1 MILLSNKLLLFTLQL
16 IYWGTSVES
25 TENVIARNDDIKTTD
40 AKSSDESYSVFSD
53 GENSEDFF
61 PGGTA
66 SNAEHL
72 NRTKRFI
79 TTGFC
84 INYPLCCDV
93 GGKDTCAFFCPV
105 CPIQRDY
112 CKSLL

>member
-1 MILLSNKLLLFTLQL
+1 MILLNNKLLLFILQL
-16 IYWGTSVES
+16 IYWGTPVES
-25 TENVIARNDDIKTTD
+25 TENVIARNVDITSTSK
-40 AKSSDESYSVFSD
+40 KSSDGSNSVFSD
-53 GENSEDFF
+53 GGNSEDF
-61 PGGTA
+61 PTG
-66 SNAEHL
+66 SISKNEHL

-112 CKSLL
+112 CKSLS

>member
-1 MILLSNKLLLFTLQL
+1 MVLLNNKLLLFILQL
-16 IYWGTSVES
+16 IYWGTPVES
-25 TENVIARNDDIKTTD
+25 TENVIARNDDTKTKS
-40 AKSSDESYSVFSD
+40 AKSSGASYSVFSD
-53 GENSEDFF
+53 GENSEDFRR
-61 PGGTA
+61 GDEA
-66 SNAEHL
+66 SKFEHL

-84 INYPLCCDV
+84 INYPMCCDI

-112 CKSLL
+112 CKLLS

>member
-1 MILLSNKLLLFTLQL
+1 MVLLNNKLLLFTLQL
-16 IYWGTSVES
+16 IYWGTPVES
-25 TENVIARNDDIKTTD
+25 TENVIARNDDTKSTS

-53 GENSEDFF
+53 GGNSEDFH
-61 PGGTA
+61 TA
-66 SNAEHL
+66 DTISKTEHL

-112 CKSLL
+112 CKFLL

>member
-1 MILLSNKLLLFTLQL
+1 MVLLNNKLLLFTLQL
-16 IYWGTSVES
+16 IYWGKPVES
-25 TENVIARNDDIKTTD
+25 TENVMARNDDTKT
-40 AKSSDESYSVFSD
+40 KSSSNSVFSD
-53 GENSEDFF
+53 GWNSEDFRR
-61 PGGTA
+61 GDET
-66 SNAEHL
+66 SKIEHL

-112 CKSLL
+112 CKLLS